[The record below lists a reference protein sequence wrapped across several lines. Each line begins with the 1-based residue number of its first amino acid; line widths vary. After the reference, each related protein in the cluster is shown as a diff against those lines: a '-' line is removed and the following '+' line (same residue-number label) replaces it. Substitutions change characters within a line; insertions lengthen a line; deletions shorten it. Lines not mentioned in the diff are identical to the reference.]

1 MRRLCRVRRPR
12 CNRRDHVRE
21 ARGSEGAPDPEGR
34 RQPHGDVRVRM
45 KLAVTVLVFCVMAL
59 VTMGLVVLYSS
70 TMVQHGAEQ
79 VIRQAIW
86 CGLGLTAAAVLA
98 AVDYA
103 HWRRWVWVMY
113 GIAALLLALVLVP
126 GIGIRVNGASRWLGF
141 GSVRVQPSEFAKLA
155 LIFLVAWYG
164 ERRARQLMTLRG
176 LVKPG
181 LAIGVMLGLVFL
193 EPDVGTTVLMAGL
206 ALALLLVA
214 GVPWRLV
221 LPAGLCGAAAVGW
234 YVWQDPVRAQRIF
247 SWVALEE
254 TKQGT
259 GFQPYQA
266 MLALGSGGW
275 TGMGLGNGRQKM
287 GFVPEHHTDFIFA
300 VVGEE
305 LGLVGTLLVLLLYV
319 TVLWC
324 GLWIAL
330 RARDTFGLL
339 LAMGVTL
346 LISMQAIIN
355 IGVVTSLLPN
365 KGLPLPFISY
375 GGSSL
380 VVMLSA
386 VGLLLSVARRAR
398 VPRPQRRNPFLSE
411 EEAVPAGP

>member
-1 MRRLCRVRRPR
+1 
-12 CNRRDHVRE
+12 
-21 ARGSEGAPDPEGR
+21 
-34 RQPHGDVRVRM
+34 M
-45 KLAVTVLVFCVMAL
+45 KLAVTILVFCVMSL

-70 TMVQHGAEQ
+70 TMVQHGADQ
-79 VIRQAIW
+79 VIRQAGW

-113 GIAALLLALVLVP
+113 GVAVLLLALVLVP

-176 LVKPG
+176 LVRPG
-181 LAIGVMLGLVFL
+181 LAIGGMLGLVFL

-221 LPAGLCGAAAVGW
+221 LPAGLGGAAAVGW

-254 TKQGT
+254 TKLGT

-275 TGMGLGNGRQKM
+275 TGLGLGNGRQKM

-319 TVLWC
+319 TVLWS

>member
-1 MRRLCRVRRPR
+1 
-12 CNRRDHVRE
+12 
-21 ARGSEGAPDPEGR
+21 
-34 RQPHGDVRVRM
+34 M
-45 KLAVTVLVFCVMAL
+45 KLAVTTLVFCVTAL
-59 VTMGLVVLYSS
+59 VALGLVVLYSS
-70 TMVQHGAEQ
+70 TMVQHGADQ
-79 VIRQAIW
+79 VTRQAIW
-86 CGLGLTAAAVLA
+86 CALGLTIAAVLA

-103 HWRRWVWVMY
+103 RWRRWVWVMY
-113 GIAALLLALVLVP
+113 GIAVFLLALVLVP

-141 GSVRVQPSEFAKLA
+141 GSVRLQPSEFAKLA
-155 LIFLVAWYG
+155 LILLIAWYG
-164 ERRARQLMTLRG
+164 ERRARQLMILRG
-176 LVKPG
+176 VVKPG
-181 LAIGVMLGLVFL
+181 LAVGVMLGLVFL

-206 ALALLLVA
+206 ALALFLVA
-214 GVPWRLV
+214 GVSWRLV
-221 LPAGLCGAAAVGW
+221 LPAGLSGAAAVGW

-275 TGMGLGNGRQKM
+275 TGLGLGNGRQKM

-305 LGLVGTLLVLLLYV
+305 LGLVGTLLVLFLYV

-355 IGVVTSLLPN
+355 IGVVTSLFPN

-380 VVMLSA
+380 VVMLAA
-386 VGLLLSVARRAR
+386 VGLLLSVARRA
-398 VPRPQRRNPFLSE
+398 PAPLPQSRNPFLPD
-411 EEAVPAGP
+411 EEAVPAGS

>member
-1 MRRLCRVRRPR
+1 VKLCARRVKSVMKIGL
-12 CNRRDHVRE
+12 
-21 ARGSEGAPDPEGR
+21 GR
-34 RQPHGDVRVRM
+34 
-45 KLAVTVLVFCVMAL
+45 KLIWRITFPLKLNWTVLTAL
-59 VTMGLVVLYSS
+59 GPAMKV
-70 TMVQHGAEQ
+70 H
-79 VIRQAIW
+79 
-86 CGLGLTAAAVLA
+86 
-98 AVDYA
+98 
-103 HWRRWVWVMY
+103 
-113 GIAALLLALVLVP
+113 LALVLVP

-141 GSVRVQPSEFAKLA
+141 GSVRLQPSEFAKLA
-155 LIFLVAWYG
+155 LILLIAWYG

-176 LVKPG
+176 VVKPG
-181 LAIGVMLGLVFL
+181 LAVGVMLGLVFL

-206 ALALLLVA
+206 ALALFLVA
-214 GVPWRLV
+214 GVSWRLV
-221 LPAGLCGAAAVGW
+221 LPAGLAGAAAVGW

-275 TGMGLGNGRQKM
+275 TGLGLGNGRQKM

-305 LGLVGTLLVLLLYV
+305 LGLVGTLLVLFLYV

-355 IGVVTSLLPN
+355 IGVVTSLFPN

-380 VVMLSA
+380 VVMLAA
-386 VGLLLSVARRAR
+386 VGLLLSVARRA
-398 VPRPQRRNPFLSE
+398 PAPLPQSRNPFLPD
-411 EEAVPAGP
+411 EEAVPAGS

>member
-1 MRRLCRVRRPR
+1 
-12 CNRRDHVRE
+12 
-21 ARGSEGAPDPEGR
+21 
-34 RQPHGDVRVRM
+34 M
-45 KLAVTVLVFCVMAL
+45 KLAVTTLVFCVTAL
-59 VTMGLVVLYSS
+59 VALGLVVLYSS
-70 TMVQHGAEQ
+70 TMVQHGADQ
-79 VIRQAIW
+79 VTRQAIW
-86 CGLGLTAAAVLA
+86 CALGLTIAAVLA

-103 HWRRWVWVMY
+103 RWRRWVWVMY
-113 GIAALLLALVLVP
+113 GIAVFLLALVLVP

-141 GSVRVQPSEFAKLA
+141 GSVRLQPSEFAKLA
-155 LIFLVAWYG
+155 LILLIAWYG

-176 LVKPG
+176 VVKPG
-181 LAIGVMLGLVFL
+181 LAVGVMLGLVFL

-206 ALALLLVA
+206 ALALFLVA
-214 GVPWRLV
+214 GVSWRLV
-221 LPAGLCGAAAVGW
+221 LPAGLAGAAAVGW

-275 TGMGLGNGRQKM
+275 TGLGLGNGRQKM

-305 LGLVGTLLVLLLYV
+305 LGLVGTLLVLFLYV

-355 IGVVTSLLPN
+355 IGVVTSLFPN

-380 VVMLSA
+380 VVMLAA
-386 VGLLLSVARRAR
+386 VGLLLSVARRA
-398 VPRPQRRNPFLSE
+398 PAPLPQSRNPFLPD
-411 EEAVPAGP
+411 EEAVPAGS

>member
-1 MRRLCRVRRPR
+1 
-12 CNRRDHVRE
+12 
-21 ARGSEGAPDPEGR
+21 
-34 RQPHGDVRVRM
+34 M

>member
-1 MRRLCRVRRPR
+1 
-12 CNRRDHVRE
+12 
-21 ARGSEGAPDPEGR
+21 
-34 RQPHGDVRVRM
+34 M
-45 KLAVTVLVFCVMAL
+45 KLAVTTLVFCVTAL
-59 VTMGLVVLYSS
+59 VALGLVVLYSS
-70 TMVQHGAEQ
+70 TMVQHGADQ
-79 VIRQAIW
+79 VTRQAIW
-86 CGLGLTAAAVLA
+86 CALGLTIAAVLA

-103 HWRRWVWVMY
+103 RWRRWVWIMY
-113 GIAALLLALVLVP
+113 GIAVFLLALVLVP

-141 GSVRVQPSEFAKLA
+141 GSVRLQPSEFAKLA
-155 LIFLVAWYG
+155 LILLIAWYG

-176 LVKPG
+176 VVKPG
-181 LAIGVMLGLVFL
+181 LAVGVMLGLVFL

-206 ALALLLVA
+206 ALALFLVA
-214 GVPWRLV
+214 GVSWRLV
-221 LPAGLCGAAAVGW
+221 LPAGLSGAAAVGW

-275 TGMGLGNGRQKM
+275 TGLGLGNGRQKM

-305 LGLVGTLLVLLLYV
+305 LGLVGTLLVLFLYV

-355 IGVVTSLLPN
+355 IGVVTSLFPN

-380 VVMLSA
+380 VVMLAA
-386 VGLLLSVARRAR
+386 VGLLLSVARRA
-398 VPRPQRRNPFLSE
+398 PAPLPQSRNPFLPD
-411 EEAVPAGP
+411 EEAVPAGS